1 MAARQRLPLIRYRMA
16 SRGGIF
22 PVVPPLMAAGARL
35 NIKMDPGRPA
45 RDEYLMGDTAPLIIL
60 FTSNITPYQSF
71 PPSPPDIDWVKAIF
85 M

>member
-1 MAARQRLPLIRYRMA
+1 
-16 SRGGIF
+16 
-22 PVVPPLMAAGARL
+22 MAAGARL

-45 RDEYLMGDTAPLIIL
+45 KDEYLIGDTAPLIIL

-71 PPSPPDIDWVKAIF
+71 PPSLPPPPDIHWVKAIF